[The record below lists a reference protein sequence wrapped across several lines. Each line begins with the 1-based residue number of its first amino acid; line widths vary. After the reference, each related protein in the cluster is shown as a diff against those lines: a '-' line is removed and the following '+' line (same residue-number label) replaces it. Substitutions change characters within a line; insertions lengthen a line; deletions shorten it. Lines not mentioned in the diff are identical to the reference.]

1 MVEAQGPCGFCMSYR
16 PGGGMTIRR
25 DARAAEQSWVSVQL
39 ITTENLCAACFE
51 WFGSLLRETAM
62 GGALR
67 PAGAPLAA
75 DSPAPKGDGC
85 DVCHSHLLADS
96 FAIELV
102 PAHREMIRR
111 DLFRFDS
118 RLRQY
123 RLCGGCLAWARSIEY
138 DGGYLEAG
146 QDVAAYAGDACTGF
160 LLPADDISLEY
171 YAQATGRSY
180 RRAGRR
186 SEIRT
191 RQPGELYFVG
201 SGIGRQAAEVI
212 EGMTPDERART
223 FIVARYETLVDAHE
237 ALAKG
242 AAELLASPLS
252 PHQIS
257 GAYQRARE
265 RASGQRPPRSAD
277 GLPTLQPGPDRP
289 GRPGQTLSLTA
300 PRHATMETAWMLRRF
315 LRGDDRIGFGQR
327 DGLMAQVFCPDEHLG
342 AVRARLAHLIGERTA
357 VKELGRTAAAAPA
370 TLQKSA

>member
-1 MVEAQGPCGFCMSYR
+1 MSYR

-25 DARAAEQSWVSVQL
+25 DARAAEQAWVSVQL
-39 ITTENLCAACFE
+39 VATETLCGACFG
-51 WFGSLLRETAM
+51 WFGSLLRATAM
-62 GGALR
+62 GT
-67 PAGAPLAA
+67 PQKPVGAPLA
-75 DSPAPKGDGC
+75 SETPAPKGDAC
-85 DVCHSHLLADS
+85 DLCHAHLLGDS
-96 FAIELV
+96 FAVELV
-102 PAHREMIRR
+102 PSHREMIRR

-123 RLCGGCLAWARSIEY
+123 RLCGGCLAWAKSVEY
-138 DGGYLEAG
+138 DGGNPEAD
-146 QDVAAYAGDACTGF
+146 QELTPYTGDACTGF
-160 LLPADDISLEY
+160 LLPGDDISLEY
-171 YAQATGRSY
+171 YAHATNRSY
-180 RRAGRR
+180 RRAARR

-191 RQPGELYFVG
+191 RQPGEYFFVA

-212 EGMTPDERART
+212 ELMNPEERART
-223 FIVARYETLVDAHE
+223 FVVARFEALADAHE

-257 GAYQRARE
+257 GAFQRARE
-265 RASGQRPPRSAD
+265 RAAGQRTPRTAD
-277 GLPTLQPGPDRP
+277 GLPSLQTGPDRP
-289 GRPGQTLSLTA
+289 GRPGQSLSLTA

-327 DGLMAQVFCPDEHLG
+327 DGLMAQVFCPDEHLN
-342 AVRARLAHLIGERTA
+342 AVRARLAHLIGERTV